1 MTASTVTKILCSNNG
16 ALDYNELVANIGSC
30 GIFGSNSHLEQSL
43 RDRQKFAVVQING
56 GNKIIAKTSVRLCK
70 AKECEN
76 CNNLHL
82 CKFYLFGECQYNRGR
97 RRCRFCHDLTTQH
110 NAQVLRDHDLQD
122 LDRKELC
129 LLLLQNDQTLLPPVC
144 YSFNKGSG
152 QYGSCPDQANCTRLH
167 ICEQYIRGHC
177 RQGVSCSRSHS
188 FHDPAMLRILTDRGL
203 TEQLISTLPSVYL
216 NILNMKNSSSTASDQ
231 DKTEICIYFVRKDCK
246 HGARCFKAHFDMPYK
261 WEVWAGL
268 SWSALPNNEKIEKE
282 FCDPA
287 NTCSSSYPPVDFL
300 TMTQGAAKV
309 RRLSTVSSVTRPDF
323 ILTTAWTWYWQD
335 EFSQWMEYAASSDV
349 HHASSIT
356 SEDLEKKYME
366 DSSSVLQFTA
376 GHQEYVISFKDM
388 IQINKRYKTVKHV
401 RRRPVFVS
409 RSDAEA
415 IKKRKSGPN
424 RSFTP
429 NFKAVPTYWDKSQ
442 LPETGYKR
450 IEVLESTEEHNKVK
464 NLFRKTMFGFT
475 IKKIER
481 IQNKSL
487 WEIFQWQAE
496 QMKKHNRGR
505 NVNEKLLFHGTD
517 SAYVDAICKQNFDW
531 RICGTHGTAYGKGSY
546 FARDAKYSHSY
557 TGSSSSSRT
566 MFVTRVLVGES
577 IKGNSGYLRPPSKD
591 GGDTNFYDSCVDDTL
606 NPSIYV
612 VFEKQ
617 QVYPEYVIQYQEDSP
632 LQAPTPSYVMQPTP
646 APQPKPVYT
655 YVNTPRVSV
664 PPATTSFTSKPTTYR
679 YSQPPPPPPKPKD
692 SCTIS

>member
-1 MTASTVTKILCSNNG
+1 MSASTVTKILCSNNG
-16 ALDYNELVANIGSC
+16 ALEYNELVANIGSG
-30 GIFGSNSHLEQSL
+30 GIFGSNSVLEQTL
-43 RDRQKFAVVQING
+43 QDRQKFAVVQVNG
-56 GNKIIAKTSVRLCK
+56 TNKVIAKTSVRLCK

-144 YSFNKGSG
+144 FSFNRGSG
-152 QYGSCPDQANCTRLH
+152 QYGSCPDQASCTRLH
-167 ICEQYIRGHC
+167 VCEQFIRGHC
-177 RQGVSCSRSHS
+177 RQGALCSRSHS
-188 FHDPAMLRILTDRGL
+188 FHDPAMLRILMDRGL
-203 TEQLISTLPSVYL
+203 TEELISTLSSVYL
-216 NILNMKNSSSTASDQ
+216 NILNLKNTSSAASDHQ
-231 DKTEICIYFVRKDCK
+231 DKTEICIYFVKKDCK
-246 HGARCFKAHFDMPYK
+246 HGGRCFKAHFNMPYK
-261 WEVWAGL
+261 WEVWTGL
-268 SWSALPNNEKIEKE
+268 SWSALPNNEEIEKE

-287 NTCSSSYPPVDFL
+287 NTCSSGKPPVDFL
-300 TMTQGAAKV
+300 TMTQGTAKV
-309 RRLSTVSSVTRPDF
+309 RRLSTISSVTRPDF
-323 ILTTAWTWYWQD
+323 ILTTTWTWYWQD
-335 EFSQWMEYAASSDV
+335 EFAQWMEYAASSDV
-349 HHASSIT
+349 HHASSVT
-356 SEDLEKKYME
+356 SEDLEKKYLE

-376 GHQEYVISFKDM
+376 GHQEYVIYFKDM
-388 IQINKRYKTVKHV
+388 IQVNKRYKTVKHV

-409 RSDAEA
+409 KSDAEA
-415 IKKRKSGPN
+415 RKKCKNGPN

-442 LPETGYKR
+442 LPETGYKS

-464 NLFRKTMFGFT
+464 NLFKKTMFGFT

-546 FARDAKYSHSY
+546 FARDAKYSHNY
-557 TGSSSSSRT
+557 TGSSSSRT

-577 IKGNSGYLRPPSKD
+577 IKGNSAYLRPPSKD
-591 GGDTNFYDSCVDDTL
+591 GGDTNFYDSCVDDPL

-617 QVYPEYVIQYQEDSP
+617 QVYPEYVIQYQEVSP
-632 LQAPTPSYVMQPTP
+632 VQAATPSYVMQPTP
-646 APQPKPVYT
+646 APQPQPVYT

-679 YSQPPPPPPKPKD
+679 YLQPPPPPPKPKD